1 MILRTISSSEEAL
14 EAASLEALEE
24 VPQLAT
30 TAATTTLMK
39 GSPSLT
45 QLLVSLEVLMVPA
58 KYVTRTIL
66 CPKTLWAVSQIP
78 DLFDLFP
85 ISH

>member
-1 MILRTISSSEEAL
+1 MILRIISSSEEVL
-14 EAASLEALEE
+14 EAVSLEE

-30 TAATTTLMK
+30 MAAATTTLMK
-39 GSPSLT
+39 GLPSWT

-66 CPKTLWAVSQIP
+66 CPKTLWAVSQIS